1 MSRSFLS
8 RAALAAA
15 VALIANPAAAQS
27 SDAVRAALL
36 APVRGWAMIW
46 PRPQAPWVGSGTVFF
61 EMRGDRL
68 VALIE
73 NHTSPITC
81 EREVTVTAEGARFD
95 LCSVTGLE
103 LRHQPQDAEIP
114 FRGRTAM
121 NWYIFFS
128 R

>member
-1 MSRSFLS
+1 MTPSFLS

-15 VALIANPAAAQS
+15 MALIANPAAAQS
-27 SDAVRAALL
+27 PDAVRAALL

-46 PRPQAPWVGSGTVFF
+46 PRPQAPWAGGGTVLF

-95 LCSVTGLE
+95 LCNETGLE
-103 LRHQPQDAEIP
+103 LRHQPQDGEIP
-114 FRGRTAM
+114 FLGRTALR
-121 NWYIFFS
+121 WYIFFS

>member
-36 APVRGWAMIW
+36 APVRG
-46 PRPQAPWVGSGTVFF
+46 
-61 EMRGDRL
+61 
-68 VALIE
+68 
-73 NHTSPITC
+73 
-81 EREVTVTAEGARFD
+81 
-95 LCSVTGLE
+95 
-103 LRHQPQDAEIP
+103 
-114 FRGRTAM
+114 TAM